1 MTRHRA
7 AWDADTGRVRSST
20 NWGSLVRAQYRP
32 LSESPLRRGSL
43 PRQRPPVHR
52 ARKCSHRTGGL
63 ESATSGAVERARSG
77 VRSTERVE
85 TVESEWGDGRGTQRC
100 RRRKLQATTPGRT
113 ASDSS
118 HRRRRGGRI
127 GLVETFA
134 FQSLALATA
143 LTGCAPRRPL
153 PLSRRNSRPSPA
165 RPARTELAWLAGS
178 GEFLE
183 LERVFGTRPP
193 QQSPG
198 NRGFCFHGR
207 LCP

>member
-1 MTRHRA
+1 MLA
-7 AWDADTGRVRSST
+7 
-20 NWGSLVRAQYRP
+20 
-32 LSESPLRRGSL
+32 
-43 PRQRPPVHR
+43 
-52 ARKCSHRTGGL
+52 KCSHRTGGL

-198 NRGFCFHGR
+198 NRGFCVSRQAMPVTGAIWSAWTRTFWLGR
-207 LCP
+207 RLRVSTEKRLANSRGRETARFTMTQLD